1 MTTQIHPSQSTD
13 RPDLRIVPLSLLVE
27 HEFND
32 AQRTWPLAQRL
43 KAEGLLKNPP
53 IVASLADEEAD
64 EDPATSFGSAQDRRS
79 GPDPRFVVLDGANRV
94 TALHSLGYPH
104 ILVQVVK
111 YAHPHVTLTTWHH
124 VVAGMDQEQFSAAL
138 SAVEGLEFQPIDLL
152 HARAGLSRRE
162 CLGYVIRADGHVFAA
177 RTDAPRRSVHEQNR
191 LLNAMVDTYKDRGQ
205 LFRATTDNLDEAR
218 QLYPNLTGLVIFPNY
233 DPSEVLALAR
243 DGELLPTGLTRHLIQ
258 GRALR
263 TNYPLGELSSSDS
276 LEAKNARLQE
286 WLKQKMS
293 SKEIRFYGE
302 STYLFDE

>member
-13 RPDLRIVPLSLLVE
+13 KPDLRIVPLGRLVE

-53 IVASLADEEAD
+53 IAASLAEEEG
-64 EDPATSFGSAQDRRS
+64 EDDPSTGSGRDARL
-79 GPDPRFVVLDGANRV
+79 VVLDGANRV
-94 TALHSLGYPH
+94 TALNSLGYAH
-104 ILVQVVK
+104 ILVQVVR
-111 YAHPHVTLTTWHH
+111 YEQPFVTLTTWHH
-124 VVAGMDQEQFSAAL
+124 VVTGMDQEQFSADLNAL
-138 SAVEGLEFQPIDLL
+138 EGLEFQPLDLL

-162 CLGYVIRADGHVFAA
+162 FLAYIIRADGHVFAA
-177 RTDAPRRSVHEQNR
+177 RTEAPRRNVHEQNR
-191 LLNAMVDTYKDRGQ
+191 LLNAMVDTYKDRGK
-205 LFRATTDNLDEAR
+205 LFRATTDNLDEAGH
-218 QLYPNLTGLVIFPNY
+218 LYPDLTGLVIFPNY
-233 DPSEVLALAR
+233 DPAEVLALAR

-263 TNYPLGELSSSDS
+263 TNYPLSELSSSDT
-276 LEAKNARLQE
+276 LEAKNARLQA
-286 WLKQKMS
+286 WLKQKLA

>member
-1 MTTQIHPSQSTD
+1 MATQVHPSQSTD
-13 RPDLRIVPLSLLVE
+13 RPDLRIVPLDLLVE

-53 IVASLADEEAD
+53 IVASLADEEGD
-64 EDPATSFGSAQDRRS
+64 DDS
-79 GPDPRFVVLDGANRV
+79 RFVVLDGANRV
-94 TALHSLGYPH
+94 TALNSLGYPH

-111 YAHPHVTLTTWHH
+111 YAPPHVTLTTWHH
-124 VVAGMDQEQFSAAL
+124 VVTGMDQGQFSADL
-138 SAVEGLEFQPIDLL
+138 RAVEGLEFEPMDLL

-162 CLGYVIRADGHVFAA
+162 FLAYLIRADGHVFAA
-177 RTDAPRRSVHEQNR
+177 HTDAPRRHSVHEQNR
-191 LLNAMVDTYKDRGQ
+191 LLNAMVDTYKDRGR

-218 QLYPNLTGLVIFPNY
+218 RLYPDLTGLVIFPNY
-233 DPSEVLALAR
+233 GPSEVLALAR

-263 TNYPLGELSSSDS
+263 TNYPLGELSSSDT

-293 SKEIRFYGE
+293 SREIRFYGE
-302 STYLFDE
+302 ATYLFDE